1 MAGTTTDHETRYEGG
16 GGQGSGPADAN
27 PGLLRRSGRLGT
39 LLRDPTAMIGLLL
52 VMVFTATALFAPWLA
67 PYEPLDIVGS
77 SRQGPSPEHLLGT
90 DAIGRDFLSRLI
102 HGARLSLGS
111 AFIAA
116 VLVMTLGVFFGM
128 LAGYYGGIVD
138 AIVMRVVDVILAF
151 PGIILALAI
160 AGLFRPGLLTVMI
173 GLVTVWWVGYA
184 RIIRGLVLSVRERD
198 FIVGARALGAGDVRI
213 ILRHVLPH
221 VVPPVVVL
229 ITIEVGGLVLAI
241 AGLNFLGLGAQP
253 PTPEWGA
260 MLNEGR
266 GYFTSDF
273 RMIVAPGV
281 AITLVVLGFNLLGDG
296 LRDVLDPKTR

>member
-1 MAGTTTDHETRYEGG
+1 MTETTAGRGVVHEGREA
-16 GGQGSGPADAN
+16 SGAAGDTAEPTLVDR
-27 PGLLRRSGRLGT
+27 PGAWRR
-39 LLRDPTAMIGLLL
+39 LLRDPSALIGLTL
-52 VMVFTATALFAPWLA
+52 VIVFAGMAVLAPWLA
-67 PYEPLDIVGS
+67 PHEPLDIVGMP
-77 SRQGPSPEHLLGT
+77 RQGPSADHPLGT

-111 AFIAA
+111 ATIAA
-116 VLVMTLGVFFGM
+116 VLVMTFGVLFGL
-128 LAGYYGGIVD
+128 LAGYYGGLVD
-138 AIVMRVVDVILAF
+138 ALIMRVVDVILAF

-160 AGLFRPGLLTVMI
+160 AGLFRPGLLTVMV

-184 RIIRGLVLSVRERD
+184 RIIRGMVLSVRERD
-198 FIVGARALGAGDVRI
+198 YVTGARALGAGDVRI

-221 VVPPVVVL
+221 VVPPVIVL
-229 ITIEVGGLVLAI
+229 ITIEMGSLVLAI

-273 RMIVAPGV
+273 RMIVAPGT

-296 LRDVLDPKTR
+296 LRDVIDPKTR

>member
-1 MAGTTTDHETRYEGG
+1 MAEVTTGQPPRGTDRSS
-16 GGQGSGPADAN
+16 GQSPPSLAG
-27 PGLLRRSGRLGT
+27 SGRLRR
-39 LLRDPTAMIGLLL
+39 LLRDPTAVTGL
-52 VMVFTATALFAPWLA
+52 VIVAVFTTVAVLAPWLA
-67 PYEPLDIVGS
+67 PYDPLEIAGPG
-77 SRQGPSPEHLLGT
+77 RQGPGADHLLGT
-90 DAIGRDFLSRLI
+90 DAIGRDFLSRLM
-102 HGARLSLGS
+102 HGARLSMGS

-116 VLVMTLGVFFGM
+116 VLVLATGLLFGT
-128 LAGYYGGIVD
+128 LAGYYGGLVD
-138 AIVMRVVDVILAF
+138 AVIMRLVDVILAF
-151 PGIILALAI
+151 PGFILALAI

-198 FIVGARALGAGDVRI
+198 FIVSAQALGAGDLRTI
-213 ILRHVLPH
+213 SRHVLPH
-221 VVPPVVVL
+221 VLPPVIVL
-229 ITIEVGGLVLAI
+229 ITIEMGSLILAI

-273 RMIVAPGV
+273 RMIVAPGM

-296 LRDVLDPKTR
+296 LRDVLDPKTS

>member
-1 MAGTTTDHETRYEGG
+1 MAEVTKGR
-16 GGQGSGPADAN
+16 QPGSGGRERELSTTEREAPRLVR
-27 PGLLRRSGRLGT
+27 PRRLRGLW
-39 LLRDPTAMIGLLL
+39 RDPSAITGLVIVAVFAIVALL
-52 VMVFTATALFAPWLA
+52 APWLA
-67 PYEPLDIVGS
+67 PHDPLEIVGPG
-77 SRQGPSPEHLLGT
+77 RQGPGPDHLLGT
-90 DAIGRDFLSRLI
+90 DAIGRDFLSRLM

-111 AFIAA
+111 ATIAA
-116 VLVMTLGVFFGM
+116 MLVMTLGVLFGTV
-128 LAGYYGGIVD
+128 AGYYGGVVD
-138 AIVMRVVDVILAF
+138 AVVMRLVDVILAF

-160 AGLFRPGLLTVMI
+160 AGLFRPGLLTVMV

-198 FIVGARALGAGDVRI
+198 FVTGARALGAGDLRI
-213 ILRHVLPH
+213 LARHVLPH
-221 VVPPVVVL
+221 VLPPVVVL
-229 ITIEVGGLVLAI
+229 ITIEMGSLVLAI

-273 RMIVAPGV
+273 RMIVAPGT